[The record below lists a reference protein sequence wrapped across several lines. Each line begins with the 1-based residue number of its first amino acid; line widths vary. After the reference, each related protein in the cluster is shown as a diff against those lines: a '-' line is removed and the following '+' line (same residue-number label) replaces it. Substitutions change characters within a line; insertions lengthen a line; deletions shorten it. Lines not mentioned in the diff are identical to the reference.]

1 MRIMPWPPQP
11 REPLPGGRQDGSEG
25 ESSRIQRGDLH
36 RKACPHTVHHSDVS
50 VLQEYFNTEG
60 FNRWNRIY
68 SDSDDVNKVQA
79 DIR

>member
-1 MRIMPWPPQP
+1 M
-11 REPLPGGRQDGSEG
+11 
-25 ESSRIQRGDLH
+25 
-36 RKACPHTVHHSDVS
+36 HHSDVS

>member
-1 MRIMPWPPQP
+1 MDDKTEVKVSAAEFRS
-11 REPLPGGRQDGSEG
+11 RGLFTGRGVLIQSTARVVGS
-25 ESSRIQRGDLH
+25 
-36 RKACPHTVHHSDVS
+36 VS
-50 VLQEYFNTEG
+50 QEYFNTEG